1 LVHGASPTL
10 STRTSRRGL
19 DVDWIEAWAITE
31 DLLAMF
37 RTDVASRN
45 ARFIL
50 ATLPTDILVH
60 PAGGS
65 VRHSSGRSAPTRY
78 SIHSGA
84 LMLMGEK

>member
-1 LVHGASPTL
+1 
-10 STRTSRRGL
+10 
-19 DVDWIEAWAITE
+19 
-31 DLLAMF
+31 MF